1 MSAGTTDR
9 SGQTVTPVMADDQT
23 FRTLLLIGIAT
34 TLPIMAY
41 HRFKAHT
48 SEPLDRRQEGWL
60 VLATVR
66 PIGIAFMIALI
77 VYAVNPARMAWAAM
91 PLPAWIRWAGFGVL
105 IASNALLFWTLH
117 TLGRNLTDTV
127 VTRKVHT
134 LVVRGPYRWVRH
146 PFYCSI
152 ALLILSMSLITA
164 NWFLMATGPVALAM
178 LIVRTPIEEAK
189 LVERFGDDYRRY
201 MARTNRFIPTLRPRR
216 RP

>member
-1 MSAGTTDR
+1 
-9 SGQTVTPVMADDQT
+9 MADDQT
-23 FRTLLLIGIAT
+23 FRTLLLIGVAM
-34 TLPIMAY
+34 TLPITAY
-41 HRFKAHT
+41 HRYQAHT
-48 SEPLDRRQEGWL
+48 NEPLDRRKEGWF

-77 VYAVNPARMAWAAM
+77 VYAVNPARMAWAAV
-91 PLPAWIRWAGFGVL
+91 PLPGWVRWTGFGVL
-105 IASNALLFWTLH
+105 IAANVLLFWTLH

-127 VTRKVHT
+127 VTRREHT

-146 PFYCSI
+146 PFYCCV
-152 ALLILSMSLITA
+152 ALVILSTSVIAA
-164 NWFLMATGPVALAM
+164 NWFLMVTGPITLAM
-178 LIVRTPIEEAK
+178 LVVRTPIEEAK